1 MKIDRVD
8 MSILTELQKDARLS
22 MRELGRLVNLSAP
35 SVTERVKRME
45 EQGLIEGYTI
55 QVNRKKLGFTMD
67 CLIEVTLQHG
77 DHKRFKPLI
86 ESYPTVLSCYRIAGK
101 SCYMVLLTV
110 SQLDEIE
117 EFIDA
122 ISTYANTLTHVIFS
136 EVKVNTSLEQ
146 HTPLLPEA

>member
-1 MKIDRVD
+1 MKIDHID
-8 MSILTELQKDARLS
+8 MSILTELQRDARLS

-35 SVTERVKRME
+35 SVTERVKRLE

-55 QVNRKKLGFTMD
+55 KVNRKKLGFTMD

-77 DHKRFKPLI
+77 DHKRFKAFI
-86 ESYPTVLSCYRIAGK
+86 ENYPTVLSCHRIAGK

-110 SQLDEIE
+110 SQLNEIE
-117 EFIDA
+117 QFIDE
-122 ISTYANTLTHVIFS
+122 ISTYASTLTHVIFS
-136 EVKVNTSLEQ
+136 EVEVNAALEQ